1 MSKSSSSS
9 IFSHDH
15 ETVIR
20 PQSHWQSIN
29 IAELWAYRDLWV
41 AMVLRDI
48 RIRYKQTV
56 LGVGWAVIQP
66 VVTMI
71 IFSLIFG
78 KLAKIPSDGMPYPI
92 FVFSGLLAWNL
103 FSASITSAG
112 NSMIGAAN
120 LVTKVY
126 FPRLLV
132 PLSAMGVACV
142 DFLVASLVL
151 IVMMFGFGIAVSWQ
165 IVLLPFLVVGLLLTA
180 FGIGAWLAAITVT
193 YRDFRFII
201 PFMVQIWMYVT
212 PVVYPLSFLPEHWQW
227 LMYLNPI
234 NGWIVGIRSV
244 FLGTPITWI
253 AIVFSF
259 LWMVALLFIGL
270 RYFTKTERW
279 FADVI

>member
-212 PVVYPLSFLPEHWQW
+212 PVVYPLSFLPERWQW

>member
-1 MSKSSSSS
+1 MHKLSQSP
-9 IFSHDH
+9 IFSSDH

-20 PQSHWQSIN
+20 PQSHWQSVD

-41 AMVLRDI
+41 AMVMRDI

-66 VVTMI
+66 VVTML

-78 KLAKIPSDGMPYPI
+78 RLAKIPSDGVPYPI

-103 FSASITSAG
+103 FSASISSAG
-112 NSMIGAAN
+112 NSMVGAAN

-142 DFLVASLVL
+142 DFLIASLVL
-151 IVMMFGFGIAVSWQ
+151 LIMMLGFGVTTPWQ
-165 IVLLPFLVVGLLLTA
+165 LLLLPLLLVGLLITS
-180 FGIGAWLAAITVT
+180 FGIGSWLAAITVT

-201 PFMVQIWMYVT
+201 PFMVQIWMYLT
-212 PVVYPLSFLPEHWQW
+212 PVVYPLSFLPERWQW
-227 LMYLNPI
+227 LMYLNPV
-234 NGWIVGIRSV
+234 NGWIVGIRAV
-244 FLGTPITWI
+244 FLGTPITWL
-253 AIVFSF
+253 AIFSSMV
-259 LWMVALLFIGL
+259 WMVVLLFIGL